1 MKIPALSKSFQI
13 WMDRMQE
20 LNKGGPSMA
29 EKLSDSKVS
38 LRLQPLGDLP
48 TAAKY
53 PLPQSWQILPKQ
65 FFEGFNWFTAYNR
78 GKVFNLW

>member
-38 LRLQPLGDLP
+38 HRLELE
-48 TAAKY
+48 T
-53 PLPQSWQILPKQ
+53 SWGLANGSKIPVTPKVAD
-65 FFEGFNWFTAYNR
+65 FSKTISWSFWL
-78 GKVFNLW
+78 VHSL